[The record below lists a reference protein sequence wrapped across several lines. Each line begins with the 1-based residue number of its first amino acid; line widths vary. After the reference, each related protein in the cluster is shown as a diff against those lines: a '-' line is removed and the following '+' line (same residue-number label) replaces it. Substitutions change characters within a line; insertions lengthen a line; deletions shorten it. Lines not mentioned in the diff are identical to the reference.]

1 MIRRLALSAAA
12 LALALAARADVAP
25 SAAGEGGL
33 SVAPAHGWVLP
44 IFTPEGYRSIVLRG
58 DQVTLRRDDR
68 IDVEDIWITLF
79 AGDPENHI
87 TTIIRSPEA
96 SYFPHSN
103 TASGPTLVQV
113 LRTTDNSELSGSNW
127 TYQFTHHGPGGR
139 EKLTIRHDARVVIQ
153 TQIHD
158 FLQ

>member
-1 MIRRLALSAAA
+1 MAAA
-12 LALALAARADVAP
+12 LPLAIIARGDQAP
-25 SAAGEGGL
+25 TGAHSDNGL

-44 IFTPEGYRSIVLRG
+44 LFTPEGYRSIILRG

-79 AGDPENHI
+79 AGDAANHI

-96 SYFPHSN
+96 SYFPHAN

-113 LRTTDNSELSGSNW
+113 LRTSDNSELSGSNW
-127 TYQFTHHGPGGR
+127 TYQFTHHGAGGR